1 MKRRTVIFI
10 DDFRK
15 PNKYV
20 NCNVNK
26 VLQAFSYKD
35 FIRILNYLYNKYG
48 MVDEVWFDHDLGD
61 VNDGTGYDC
70 AKYLINFCIEHNE
83 KLPEYHIQS
92 ANPVG
97 KANINSILKSYIKI
111 YGK

>member
-1 MKRRTVIFI
+1 MKPIVIFL

-20 NCNVNK
+20 NMNLNK
-26 VLQAFSYKD
+26 VYQAYSYNEFCSLVRK
-35 FIRILNYLYNKYG
+35 LYEKYG
-48 MVDEVWFDHDLGD
+48 YIDCVWFDHDLGD
-61 VNDGTGYDC
+61 ADAGTGYDC
-70 AKYLINFCIEHNE
+70 AKYLVDFCIDHYM

-97 KANINSILKSYIKI
+97 RANIDSYLKSYLKSI
-111 YGK
+111 GQ

>member
-1 MKRRTVIFI
+1 MTKKIIIFL
-10 DDFRK
+10 DDYRK

-20 NCNVNK
+20 NVNLNR
-26 VLQAFSYKD
+26 VYQAYNYIEFKSLLNKLYTKYN
-35 FIRILNYLYNKYG
+35 RI
-48 MVDEVWFDHDLGD
+48 DEVWFDHDLGD

-70 AKYLINFCIEHNE
+70 AKYLVDFCIEHDM

-97 KANINSILKSYIKI
+97 SLNIDSYLKSYLKSLNI
-111 YGK
+111 

>member
-1 MKRRTVIFI
+1 MPRIVIFL

-20 NCNVNK
+20 NMNINRVY
-26 VLQAFSYKD
+26 QAYSYKD
-35 FIRILNYLYNKYG
+35 FVYLLNKLYNKYNRI
-48 MVDEVWFDHDLGD
+48 DEIWFDHDLGD

-70 AKYLINFCIEHNE
+70 AKYLVQFCEDNNI

-92 ANPVG
+92 ANQVG
-97 KANINSILKSYIKI
+97 KLNIDSYLKSYIKSLNI
-111 YGK
+111 